1 MKRPEGEDGFNSMDR
16 ISDLPKDILQRILYF
31 LSQEDAVRTS
41 VLSKSWRNIW
51 CTRPNLDF
59 SIYAFKENKQEFLT
73 AVDNTLQLY
82 CDQSLCVEEFR
93 LSILLDHDFY
103 EESISLLEKWIPL
116 LTNMGTKEFRLWIG
130 TQSYPGDM
138 HLPPVVFEAESLKD
152 LRVRGFM
159 LDQKAIRRIQLL
171 KNLRILRLKQ
181 VFIKDDDINCTVKIH
196 PPSLETVDSG
206 EWNIPLLKRGAEFCN
221 LTSLSLTG
229 VYSSLD
235 YLSSCKFPSL
245 TLLTLSEC
253 WGLEGVEIFIDA
265 PRINYFEYR
274 GHFIPSISFATTTSG
289 KWRSL
294 IDLVCVHSDDDSS
307 LWLLQLNELLESL
320 SQSKISLNVNHVYN
334 IAVRDDNGCGNKP
347 VVVDGLGLGF
357 YSYSISSSFMNA
369 MFCVCRPGI
378 IYDSLDCG
386 YGWEMNHIECL
397 WEILMQRECGDGDD
411 RFRKLWKRD
420 LEEVR
425 LEIHDKYRNEWRPIT
440 LFDLR
445 NWRLTEQIPA
455 RFALKWRQTL

>member
-1 MKRPEGEDGFNSMDR
+1 MDM

-73 AVDNTLQLY
+73 AVDKTLQLY
-82 CDQSLCVEEFR
+82 CYQSLCVEEFR
-93 LSILLDHDFY
+93 LSILLDRDFY

-130 TQSYPGDM
+130 TQSYPGVM
-138 HLPPVVFEAESLKD
+138 HLPPVVFEAEPLKD
-152 LRVRGFM
+152 LRVRGF
-159 LDQKAIRRIQLL
+159 IRDIYRCPENKLFRIPWALYP
-171 KNLRILRLKQ
+171 
-181 VFIKDDDINCTVKIH
+181 IH
-196 PPSLETVDSG
+196 LFCSNYFRRVAFAYRPSL
-206 EWNIPLLKRGAEFCN
+206 K
-221 LTSLSLTG
+221 
-229 VYSSLD
+229 
-235 YLSSCKFPSL
+235 
-245 TLLTLSEC
+245 
-253 WGLEGVEIFIDA
+253 
-265 PRINYFEYR
+265 
-274 GHFIPSISFATTTSG
+274 
-289 KWRSL
+289 
-294 IDLVCVHSDDDSS
+294 
-307 LWLLQLNELLESL
+307 ELLESL

-386 YGWEMNHIECL
+386 YGWEMNHIQCL

-411 RFRKLWKRD
+411 RFRKLWKQD

-440 LFDLR
+440 LFELR
-445 NWRLTEQIPA
+445 NWR
-455 RFALKWRQTL
+455 QTNSCSLCIDMETNFVRL